1 MRRGEEP
8 PLPRIQSCQEQHGE
22 KMTERL
28 VDGIWVDE
36 REEEE

>member
-8 PLPRIQSCQEQHGE
+8 PLPRIQSCHEQHGE

-28 VDGIWVDE
+28 IDGIWVDE
-36 REEEE
+36 REDEE